1 VPQDVV
7 VHFKANDGTA
17 DSNVQTLTITVTGTN
32 DAPVASAAVNSANEG
47 AAVINGNVS
56 ATDADDGAVLTYSLT
71 EAAPAGLTFNS
82 DGSYSFDPANG
93 AYNHLAA
100 GVPQDVVVHFKAND
114 GTADSNVQTLT
125 ITVTGTNDAATI
137 GGTVSGSVTE
147 DAIPNTV
154 SGTATAIDVDNPN
167 NTFLVESGDAG
178 HGTFSV
184 AANGTWTY
192 ALNNADSVV
201 DALNNGNTLPD
212 SFTIHSAD
220 GTAQT
225 VSITINGHTD
235 APPDTQG
242 PTGVNFVFNAATIGQ
257 LETGTQL
264 DANTIL
270 GTFVQTG
277 DPNST
282 VFHYALGG
290 TNSGLFSLNTST
302 GVLSTGAGNIPANGT
317 TPYDLT
323 ITAFDQANNASPA
336 LAVKVFVGGT
346 GKQNLIGTSGI
357 DLIFGQNGDD
367 TLSGSSGSDAL
378 VGGQND
384 DQITGGLGADQLVG
398 GGGNDNFF
406 YGSVNDSNA
415 ANGIDT
421 IYAFK
426 AAGTDKIDLS
436 AIDSTPPGGDDVFAW
451 GAAGAATAHGVW
463 VTQSG
468 ADAIVHAD
476 TDGNTAT
483 DELTI
488 ILAGVT
494 ASTVGSGDFNL

>member
-1 VPQDVV
+1 
-7 VHFKANDGTA
+7 
-17 DSNVQTLTITVTGTN
+17 
-32 DAPVASAAVNSANEG
+32 
-47 AAVINGNVS
+47 
-56 ATDADDGAVLTYSLT
+56 
-71 EAAPAGLTFNS
+71 
-82 DGSYSFDPANG
+82 
-93 AYNHLAA
+93 
-100 GVPQDVVVHFKAND
+100 
-114 GTADSNVQTLT
+114 
-125 ITVTGTNDAATI
+125 
-137 GGTVSGSVTE
+137 
-147 DAIPNTV
+147 
-154 SGTATAIDVDNPN
+154 
-167 NTFLVESGDAG
+167 VESGNAT

-192 ALNNADSVV
+192 ALNNADSTV

-235 APPDTQG
+235 VPPDTQG
-242 PTGVNFVFNAATIGQ
+242 PTGTNFIFNAATISQ
-257 LETGTQL
+257 LEAGSQL

-290 TNSGLFSLNTST
+290 THASLFVLNTST
-302 GVLSTGAGNIPANGT
+302 GVLSTGAANIPANAT

-323 ITAFDQANNASPA
+323 ITAYDQADNPGPVIP
-336 LAVKVFVGGT
+336 VKVYVAGT
-346 GKQNLIGTSGI
+346 NAQNLTGTSGI
-357 DLIFGQNGDD
+357 DLMFGQNGND
-367 TLSGSSGSDAL
+367 TLSGSDGSDAL
-378 VGGQND
+378 VGGQNND
-384 DQITGGLGADQLVG
+384 RLTGGLGADQLVG
-398 GGGNDNFF
+398 GGNNDTFV

-426 AAGTDKIDLS
+426 ADGTDKIDLS
-436 AIDSTPPGGDDVFAW
+436 AIDATPPAPDNQFAFGAGGV
-451 GAAGAATAHGVW
+451 ATAHGVW